1 MDVLIVLA
9 TTIAFTYSVV
19 ILLVAVIEGAK
30 VNPITFFDTPPML
43 FVFISLGRWLEQI
56 AKVSKHFQLHELFIC
71 LLVILSLNALHCL
84 ESQSKTSE
92 ALSKL
97 MSLQATEATVVT
109 LKDDMSV
116 IRFVHLLCC

>member
-1 MDVLIVLA
+1 M
-9 TTIAFTYSVV
+9 
-19 ILLVAVIEGAK
+19 
-30 VNPITFFDTPPML
+30 
-43 FVFISLGRWLEQI
+43 FIWL
-56 AKVSKHFQLHELFIC
+56 
-71 LLVILSLNALHCL
+71 CL

-116 IRFVHLLCC
+116 IRFVHLLSC